1 MRTFKR
7 LTGVVFALCM
17 AVAGASTASA
27 SILVSNQG
35 STFFSMSDFNFFSEF
50 QPIAEVVTGGSVNIT
65 GFGVYGRA
73 EAAGSIKYVVFDGS
87 NLIYQSGT
95 QGVSSGGARWF
106 DSPVLNLTLTSG
118 HTYSMGVIASNMFA
132 WGRNEEPVSPISANG
147 LTINAFEGLIQAP
160 NTNPDGGGSFA
171 GDPIYASDW
180 GGVNYFQ
187 GSVRIDGIANAVPE
201 PSEWAMLLAGLMVVG
216 FVAKRQRRRTI

>member
-1 MRTFKR
+1 
-7 LTGVVFALCM
+7 M

-27 SILVSNQG
+27 SVLVQNQG
-35 STFFSMSDFNFFSEF
+35 STFFSMTEFSFFSEF
-50 QPIAEVVTGGSVNIT
+50 QPIAEVVSGGNVNIG
-65 GFGVYGRA
+65 GFGVYGQA

-87 NLIYQSGT
+87 SLIYQSGI
-95 QGVSSGGARWF
+95 QGVSTGGARWF
-106 DSPVLNLTLTSG
+106 DSPAMSLTLTAG

-132 WGRNEEPVSPISANG
+132 WGRNAEPVSPITANG
-147 LTINAFEGLIQAP
+147 LTINAFEGLVQAP
-160 NTNPDGGGSFA
+160 NTILEGGGTFA

-187 GSVRIDGIANAVPE
+187 GSVRVFDAGGGVPPIPE